1 MEDQEELDLPEYPED
16 SLAGALILEQ
26 KGILEAELA
35 QDEVPPEPD
44 QEPHRK
50 KLKRELRREA
60 LLRMEEAA
68 RTVKDF
74 EAVTKMWD
82 LLESNEVRR
91 VANHEVGRGDI
102 PLEWG
107 AAKDGFFFPRQPGG
121 AARQAQTGD
130 FLEMIFSCP
139 YEMHQLIED
148 ADISIAVRDLKDDH
162 KEILYYL
169 IFRLYPCEKIAE
181 IRNQSD
187 RNIRKVRATLLKK
200 LRKALHK
207 ALAEREKL
215 GLSMTTTQ
223 RIFLQENKEAALDG
237 GLE

>member
-1 MEDQEELDLPEYPED
+1 MEDQEELDSPEYPED
-16 SLAGALILEQ
+16 GLADALIQER
-26 KGILEAELA
+26 KGILETELA
-35 QDEVPPEPD
+35 QDEIPSEPD

-121 AARQAQTGD
+121 AVRQAQRGD
-130 FLEMIFSCP
+130 FFEMIFSCP
-139 YEMHQLIED
+139 YEMHELIED
-148 ADISIAVRDLKDDH
+148 IDISIAVHNLKDDH

-169 IFRLYPCEKIAE
+169 TVRMYPCEKIAE

-187 RNIRKVRATLLKK
+187 RNIRKVRATLLRK
-200 LRKALHK
+200 LRKVLHK
-207 ALAEREKL
+207 ALVEREKT
-215 GLSMTTTQ
+215 GLPMTTTQ
-223 RIFLQENKEAALDG
+223 RTFLQENKEAALDG
-237 GLE
+237 SLE